1 MNCSRCGA
9 AEAVL
14 KRDAAFY
21 CGKCALA
28 RDWEEV
34 IALVQEERV
43 TVSSGPTIDF
53 DGPAQAP
60 PTAATPVAVA
70 PAPTAPTQASP
81 TAATPVAVAPAP
93 AAPTQAPPPAAPA
106 PEPAAVA
113 PAPSP
118 NGSSGP
124 ADLPADPFA

>member
-28 RDWEEV
+28 RDWEQV

-43 TVSSGPTIDF
+43 DMSPSNEFGGGD
-53 DGPAQAP
+53 
-60 PTAATPVAVA
+60 AVA
-70 PAPTAPTQASP
+70 AS
-81 TAATPVAVAPAP
+81 AAG
-93 AAPTQAPPPAAPA
+93 
-106 PEPAAVA
+106 
-113 PAPSP
+113 
-118 NGSSGP
+118 NGGGTLTS
-124 ADLPADPFA
+124 LPADPFA

>member
-9 AEAVL
+9 AEAVV

-43 TVSSGPTIDF
+43 SVPASSSPSVEF
-53 DGPAQAP
+53 DVGASEEP
-60 PTAATPVAVA
+60 A
-70 PAPTAPTQASP
+70 PAPTAA
-81 TAATPVAVAPAP
+81 
-93 AAPTQAPPPAAPA
+93 
-106 PEPAAVA
+106 
-113 PAPSP
+113 
-118 NGSSGP
+118 GSSNGE
-124 ADLPADPFA
+124 LPADPFA